1 MPPEL
6 PGIGQVDV
14 NPDGTLHLHYT
25 TTDGMF
31 DGEIVRP
38 TVEYSFNTNDLH
50 TFINDRI
57 LTDRITIDPA
67 VATIPDT
74 TIYTTDCSGNVWIS
88 PNEERIKEIVRE
100 TVKELLEQEGYIIGR
115 IPNEISD
122 PSIS

>member
-6 PGIGQVDV
+6 PEINQIVA
-14 NPDGTLHLHYT
+14 NPDGAFHLTYT
-25 TTDGMF
+25 TTA
-31 DGEIVRP
+31 E
-38 TVEYSFNTNDLH
+38 NDFRDLV
-50 TFINDRI
+50 N
-57 LTDRITIDPA
+57 RITIDPA

-122 PSIS
+122 PPIS